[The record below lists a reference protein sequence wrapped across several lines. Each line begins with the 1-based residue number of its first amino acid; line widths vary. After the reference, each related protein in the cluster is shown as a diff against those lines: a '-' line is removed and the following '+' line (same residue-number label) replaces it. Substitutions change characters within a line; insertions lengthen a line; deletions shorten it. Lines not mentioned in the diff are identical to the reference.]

1 DRSAGIK
8 TTGTKGNIMN
18 AFKNVGYNLLGSMG
32 LGFIPQAINDVKGNY
47 SMVKSG
53 NKSMMGG
60 IFDSAMSIG
69 DYLGL
74 SPITGLIRDFMGD
87 SNRYSTGK
95 NDPLG
100 YAYGG
105 LSALKNNFMGSI
117 DPKYSQIADL
127 GMNTVDRYMSNRQ
140 QNAFVVQPN
149 RFNQSQLDRMTLD
162 AKKDAI
168 NKMVQ
173 SPQLAS
179 DPGLKDAIT
188 NSIGNLDTM
197 REGQANDM
205 IKILAQLLE
214 SQVQTNQAIVGMLGN
229 NNNSVQTG
237 SGNNTVIV
245 GQKNG
250 MPNPMNTSM
259 ADNTLALLEKVK
271 RIASQR

>member
-1 DRSAGIK
+1 
-8 TTGTKGNIMN
+8 
-18 AFKNVGYNLLGSMG
+18 
-32 LGFIPQAINDVKGNY
+32 
-47 SMVKSG
+47 
-53 NKSMMGG
+53 
-60 IFDSAMSIG
+60 
-69 DYLGL
+69 
-74 SPITGLIRDFMGD
+74 
-87 SNRYSTGK
+87 
-95 NDPLG
+95 
-100 YAYGG
+100 
-105 LSALKNNFMGSI
+105 
-117 DPKYSQIADL
+117 
-127 GMNTVDRYMSNRQ
+127 
-140 QNAFVVQPN
+140 
-149 RFNQSQLDRMTLD
+149 QSQLDRMTLD